1 MSNTTK
7 YLFGAELTKEAFSLR
22 FRQLQ
27 VELTSTLLR
36 PDATLESVLAEQ
48 DRLILR
54 VEGWVDS
61 LADLHMSVP
70 SDIRLFR
77 QTLLT
82 NRKVYRMKALACHDV
97 LLSGVER
104 NDLNRDLNLT
114 MHQIASSKQGA
125 SCAVSGPH

>member
-1 MSNTTK
+1 MSNATK
-7 YLFGAELTKEAFSLR
+7 YLFGGELAREAFSLR

-82 NRKVYRMKALACHDV
+82 NRKVYRMKTLACHDV
-97 LLSGVER
+97 LLSDVER

-114 MHQIASSKQGA
+114 MHQITESKQGTG
-125 SCAVSGPH
+125 CAASGPH

>member
-1 MSNTTK
+1 MSIATK
-7 YLFGAELTKEAFSLR
+7 YLVGAELTKEAFSLR

-70 SDIRLFR
+70 SDVRLFR

-82 NRKVYRMKALACHDV
+82 NRKVYRMKALACH
-97 LLSGVER
+97 
-104 NDLNRDLNLT
+104 
-114 MHQIASSKQGA
+114 
-125 SCAVSGPH
+125 

>member
-97 LLSGVER
+97 LLSDVER

-114 MHQIASSKQGA
+114 MHQIAASKQGA
-125 SCAVSGPH
+125 SCVVSGPH